1 MLKSLVLAS
10 VAAGATLAGTAT
22 LARDHGAAEMRDRFV
37 EMDLN
42 GDGVVTR
49 DELETAQDARFAEAD
64 ADGSGTLTE
73 AEFVA
78 AAVERARARAAQAF
92 ARLDADGDGMLS
104 RDAVEAQHRH
114 GRGLDRIFER
124 VDANGDDQVTTEE
137 FEAALA
143 WFSDMRERRGHW
155 MKRQ

>member
-78 AAVERARARAAQAF
+78 AAVERARARGAGIRE
-92 ARLDADGDGMLS
+92 ARC
-104 RDAVEAQHRH
+104 
-114 GRGLDRIFER
+114 
-124 VDANGDDQVTTEE
+124 
-137 FEAALA
+137 
-143 WFSDMRERRGHW
+143 RR
-155 MKRQ
+155 